1 MVQSGRVCA
10 GSEGKLALSF
20 VRVIA
25 SEQKYLNL
33 LPADFD
39 FIKFKSQ
46 FGNKKKIKPKKT
58 NLSSL
63 ENFNEYALT
72 KINLSSLG
80 YSNE

>member
-1 MVQSGRVCA
+1 MFGINYRTLGSNIVPYYMVQSGRVCP

-46 FGNKKKIKPKKT
+46 FGNKKKIKSEK
-58 NLSSL
+58 L
-63 ENFNEYALT
+63 
-72 KINLSSLG
+72 I
-80 YSNE
+80 

>member
-1 MVQSGRVCA
+1 MVQSGRVCP

-39 FIKFKSQ
+39 FIKLKSQ
-46 FGNKKKIKPKKT
+46 FGNKKKIKSEK
-58 NLSSL
+58 L
-63 ENFNEYALT
+63 
-72 KINLSSLG
+72 I
-80 YSNE
+80 